1 MTDIAGDLAP
11 RMNLEE
17 MAAHLRITRPTLTAW
32 MKRWPEF
39 PVERRGNGGA
49 PYQFDAGDV
58 VEFVAARRREEDEG
72 KAQHAAALEDFQR
85 GLPLPSGDAPAVT
98 LSPKQQTEALK
109 ALLMRHQVDRE
120 ERRAAQERG
129 ELVRAADV
137 REVLANAYVRFS
149 RSLPTAIRS
158 AGREANLP
166 DAVVAKMIRAVESAQ
181 REFVRAAAEHL
192 DPDCPAP
199 EAVAAHG

>member
-1 MTDIAGDLAP
+1 MASSAGDSAP
-11 RMNLEE
+11 KLNLEE

-32 MKRWPEF
+32 MKRWPTF
-39 PVERRGNGGA
+39 PVEQRGNSGS

-58 VEFVAARRREEDEG
+58 VEFVTARKREEDEG
-72 KAQHAAALEDFQR
+72 KALHAAAVEEFQR
-85 GLPLPSGDAPAVT
+85 GLPLPPGESALVT
-98 LSPKQQTEALK
+98 LSPKQQSEALK
-109 ALLMRHQVDRE
+109 AMLLRQQVDRE

-149 RSLPTAIRS
+149 RSLPTAIRN

-166 DAVVAKMIRAVESAQ
+166 EAVVAKLIRAVEAAQ
-181 REFVRAAAEHL
+181 REFVRASAEHL
-192 DPDCPAP
+192 ETPQDL
-199 EAVAAHG
+199 AAHG

>member
-1 MTDIAGDLAP
+1 MTEIAGDLAP
-11 RMNLEE
+11 KMNLEE

-39 PVERRGNGGA
+39 PIERRGNGGS
-49 PYQFDAGDV
+49 PYRFDAGDV
-58 VEFVAARRREEDEG
+58 AEFVAARRREEDEG
-72 KAQHAAALEDFQR
+72 KAQQASAVQDFQR
-85 GLPLPSGDAPAVT
+85 GLPLLSGDSPAVT

-149 RSLPTAIRS
+149 RSLPTAIRN

-166 DAVVAKMIRAVESAQ
+166 EAVVTKMIRAVEAAQ

-192 DPDCPAP
+192 DSNGLAT
-199 EAVAAHG
+199 EVIAAHG